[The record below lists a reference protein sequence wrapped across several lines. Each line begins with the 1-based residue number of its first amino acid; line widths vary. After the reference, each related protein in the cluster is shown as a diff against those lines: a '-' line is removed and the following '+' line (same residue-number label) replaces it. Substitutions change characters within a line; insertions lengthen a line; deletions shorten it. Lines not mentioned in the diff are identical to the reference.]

1 MTTSFIKYSLLALLP
16 ILLSASLFAQNGVEW
31 QPELS
36 FTWQPHSRWQL
47 NLKAV
52 SYHESGAGS
61 PREAFS
67 TRHLEWA
74 LMGTYRLLSGAS
86 LSLGYAFRVR
96 EPFDPASNIENRLT
110 WQYVAASRIEKYRL
124 GHRLRAEQRFRNTG
138 LIHRWRYRFSLDF
151 PLDGERLDPGEP
163 YAKASEELLWSI
175 QSGAAPEVE
184 NRMGGGL
191 GWYFGTR
198 SKIELLAE
206 YRLSDLNLADP
217 AHRMVVFGV
226 YYFNL

>member
-1 MTTSFIKYSLLALLP
+1 MLQV
-16 ILLSASLFAQNGVEW
+16 SLFSQNGVEW

-36 FTWQPHSRWQL
+36 LTWQPSSRWQI
-47 NLKAV
+47 NFKAV
-52 SYHESGAGS
+52 SYHESTGS
-61 PREAFS
+61 SRETFS
-67 TRHLEWA
+67 TPHFESA
-74 LMGTYRLLSGAS
+74 VMGTYRLLSGAS

-96 EPFDPASNIENRLT
+96 EPFDADANIENRLT
-110 WQYVAASRIEKYRL
+110 WQYVAASRGEKYRL

-138 LIHRWRYRFSLDF
+138 LIHRWRYRLSLDF

-163 YAKASEELLWSI
+163 YAKASEELLWSL
-175 QSGAAPEVE
+175 QDGAAPEVE
-184 NRMGGGL
+184 NRIGGGI
-191 GWYFGTR
+191 GWYFGPG
-198 SKIELLAE
+198 SKVELLAE